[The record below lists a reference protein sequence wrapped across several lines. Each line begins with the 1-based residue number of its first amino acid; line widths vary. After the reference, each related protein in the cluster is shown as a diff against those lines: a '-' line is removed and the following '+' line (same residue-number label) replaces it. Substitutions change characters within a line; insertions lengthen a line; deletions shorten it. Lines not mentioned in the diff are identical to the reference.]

1 MDMGVMV
8 HNCGTFVETIVQGGG
23 GTTGNPLNCPVLP
36 HTVEQ
41 FIHQIIVSQMV
52 VPQGEA
58 YRGWLPVLSN
68 RFY

>member
-1 MDMGVMV
+1 MV

-52 VPQGEA
+52 VPQG
-58 YRGWLPVLSN
+58 GSLPWLASRPEQPVLLDT
-68 RFY
+68 